1 MTALA
6 GLNSIKRTLGQRNFR
21 IYLIGSSISLVGT
34 WIHRIAIGWLT
45 WQLTH
50 SFIWLGAVGAA
61 ELAPTVL
68 LGPLAGAI
76 ADRFNRQYIAIFSQG
91 LACLQAVAL
100 AFLVAL
106 DLVTP
111 WVLLGLTLVVGVAF
125 SFGTMARL
133 TIFPMLV
140 ERSHLPSAIAI
151 NAAFFN
157 LARFLGP
164 AFGGALIAA
173 WGVGIAFALNA
184 LSFIAFMIALS
195 RLRIVVREGGE
206 ASRRGLLA
214 DVAEGLRYALRHP
227 GIGPVLGVLAGLSVG
242 VKGLPELLPGF
253 VDVVFGRGVEAFA
266 ALTAAMGIGAAVAAF
281 WAAGRGRME
290 GLSVINV
297 ASLVGAGLSVVV
309 FAATGIYWLGLVCM
323 FLMGAFLTV
332 VGTSSQALMQNAV
345 EGAMRGR
352 VMSLYGLLF
361 RGGPALSALICGVL
375 AELIG
380 LQITLVLSAA
390 VAALTG
396 MMLFRRRQAMAESLE
411 GEPPAPQG
419 QDRPA
424 APRDQAKP

>member
-6 GLNSIKRTLGQRNFR
+6 GFNSIRRTLGQRNFR

-34 WIHRIAIGWLT
+34 WVHRIAIGWLT

-91 LACLQAVAL
+91 LACLQAAAL
-100 AFLVAL
+100 ALLVAL

-140 ERSHLPSAIAI
+140 ERTYLPSAIAI

-164 AFGGALIAA
+164 AFGGAMIAA

-184 LSFIAFMIALS
+184 LTFIAFMIALS

-206 ASRRGLLA
+206 NSRRGLLA
-214 DVAEGLRYALRHP
+214 DVAEGLRYALGHP

-297 ASLVGAGLSVVV
+297 ASLVGAGLSVAV
-309 FAATGIYWLGLVCM
+309 FAAIGIYWVGLVCM
-323 FLMGAFLTV
+323 FLAGAFLTV

-361 RGGPALSALICGVL
+361 RGGPALSALISGVL

-390 VAALTG
+390 GAVLTG
-396 MMLFRRRQAMAESLE
+396 AILFRRRRTMAESLE
-411 GEPPAPQG
+411 GEPPVPQG
-419 QDRPA
+419 QERQA
-424 APRDQAKP
+424 ASRG